1 MQDYSKTNWL
11 SLKIILF
18 FLLVVFIAYLPV
30 SSFLFSLKNDA
41 FNGYFPPKF
50 FMSEALHQGQL
61 PIWNPY
67 INYGYPLYGD
77 MSAGYWSPF
86 TWLISSTVGYN
97 VYTYTLET
105 LLYIFLSGIGMF
117 ILGKTISLKK
127 NIALIAAV
135 SYMCC
140 GFQVGH
146 LQHLNWLSAAAFLPF
161 CIWAYLK
168 MFNSFSLKNVF
179 VAVLLFYLLLSSAHP
194 GLIIGAFYFFIFLS
208 VALLLKK
215 EYRSKLT
222 SKNFYLSYGLF
233 LVTLILLS
241 AAMLAGYA
249 DILPHFVRAEKL
261 SANNI
266 ATHSTS
272 LQSWISSLIPMGIVK
287 NDSFYNTDLS
297 LRDSYSGLGLL
308 IFFILLLFN
317 KKTQEQKFLLIA
329 GSFFFLVSSVAVF
342 KNIIYDWAPMFGYV
356 RLNGE
361 FRIFALLCFILAA
374 ALQLNKYNADKA
386 VFKKSLQLIFIAVFS
401 VLFLI
406 ICFSLYKT
414 IILKEGFLFKF
425 SEIFN
430 QPGLAAKLKY
440 FIDNLSFY
448 DSLWLHGII
457 QLLFL
462 CLIRKALL
470 HKEPG
475 YLRNLVLAD
484 MIVASLLVIPFTG
497 AGKASAAQVQA
508 MLNES
513 PKGLP
518 IPDLNYKVAA
528 NPLPITDADVL
539 GSRSMY
545 NKQIGTK
552 AEVPYPIQLYNMK
565 AFFNEENNAAR
576 TYYQEQSWLYLK
588 NKSLGDSIFVQAYS
602 PTKIVVKVES
612 NTKNEIIFQQNY
624 YPYWYYRTNNGVQK
638 PVEKEDINFIKIPVE
653 KGSSLITLSFEPR
666 FIKIFMGISL
676 ATLLVLLMLIPF
688 LHYKKPKSLSPSSQ

>member
-67 INYGYPLYGD
+67 INYGYPLHGD
-77 MSAGYWSPF
+77 MSAGYWSPL
-86 TWLISSTVGYN
+86 TWFISATVGYN

-105 LLYIFLSGIGMF
+105 LFYIFLSGIGMF
-117 ILGKTISLKK
+117 ILGKTIRLQKT
-127 NIALIAAV
+127 IALVAAV
-135 SYMCC
+135 TYMCC
-140 GFQVGH
+140 GYQVGH

-179 VAVLLFYLLLSSAHP
+179 VAVLLFYIFLSSAHP
-194 GLIIGAFYFFIFLS
+194 GLIIGAFYFFIFL
-208 VALLLKK
+208 AAGLLFKK
-215 EYRSKLT
+215 ENRLKLKT
-222 SKNFYLSYGLF
+222 KNFYLSHSLF
-233 LVTLILLS
+233 LVILVLLS

-261 SANNI
+261 SVNNI

-272 LQSWISSLIPMGIVK
+272 LQSWISSLVPMGIVK
-287 NDSFYNTDLS
+287 NDNFYTTDLS
-297 LRDSYSGLGLL
+297 LRDSYFGLSLL
-308 IFFILLLFN
+308 IIFIVMLFN
-317 KKTQEQKFLLIA
+317 KKTQEQKFLLIT
-329 GSFFFLVSSVAVF
+329 GSFFFLVSSVEIF
-342 KNIIYDWAPMFGYV
+342 KNFIYDWVPMFGYV

-374 ALQLNKYNADKA
+374 AIQLNKYYADR
-386 VFKKSLQLIFIAVFS
+386 VSFKKSLHWIFITVFTAL
-401 VLFLI
+401 VFI
-406 ICFSLYKT
+406 INFSLYKT

-425 SEIFN
+425 PEIIN

-440 FIDNLSFY
+440 FIDNISFY

-462 CLIRKALL
+462 FLIRKALL
-470 HKEPG
+470 YKEPS
-475 YLRNLVLAD
+475 YLRNQVLAD

-497 AGKASAAQVQA
+497 VGKASAAQVQA

-518 IPDLNYKVAA
+518 IPDLNYKVAT
-528 NPLPITDADVL
+528 NPLPITDTDVL

-552 AEVPYPIQLYNMK
+552 AEVQYPIQLYNMK
-565 AFFNEENNAAR
+565 AFFKEENNAAR
-576 TYYQEQSWLYLK
+576 AYYQEKSWLYLK
-588 NKSLGDSIFVQAYS
+588 NKSFGDSIFVQAYS
-602 PTKIVVKVES
+602 PVKIVVKVES
-612 NTKNEIIFQQNY
+612 NTTNEIILQQNY
-624 YPYWYYRTNNGVQK
+624 YPYWNYRIDNGENK
-638 PVEKEDINFIKIPVE
+638 PVDKEGINFIKIPVE
-653 KGSSLITLSFEPR
+653 KGSSEVIVSFEPT
-666 FIKIFMGISL
+666 FIKPLMLISFV
-676 ATLLVLLMLIPF
+676 TLLILLILIPF
-688 LHYKKPKSLSPSSQ
+688 LHFKKPKSLSPS

>member
-50 FMSEALHQGQL
+50 FMSESLQQGQL

-67 INYGYPLYGD
+67 INYGYPMFGD
-77 MSAGYWSPF
+77 MSAGYWSPI
-86 TWLISSTVGYN
+86 TWLISATVGYN

-105 LLYIFLSGIGMF
+105 LLYILLSGIGIF
-117 ILGKTISLKK
+117 ILGRTIELKK

-168 MFNSFSLKNVF
+168 MFNNFSLKNVF

-194 GLIIGAFYFFIFLS
+194 GLIIGGFYFFIFLS
-208 VALLLKK
+208 IGLLLKK
-215 EYRSKLT
+215 ENRIKLKT
-222 SKNFYLSYGLF
+222 KDLHLSHGIF

-272 LQSWISSLIPMGIVK
+272 LQSWISSLLPMGIAK

-297 LRDSYSGLGLL
+297 LRDSYFGLGFL
-308 IFFILLLFN
+308 IFFTVMLFN
-317 KKTQEQKFLLIA
+317 KKTQGQKFLLIT
-329 GSFFFLVSSVAVF
+329 GSFFFLVSSVEIF
-342 KNIIYDWAPMFGYV
+342 KNFIYDWVPLFGYV

-374 ALQLNKYNADKA
+374 ALQLNKYYDDKIG
-386 VFKKSLQLIFIAVFS
+386 FKKSLQRIFIA
-401 VLFLI
+401 LFTTLLI
-406 ICFSLYKT
+406 IVCFSLYKT
-414 IILKEGFLFKF
+414 FILKNGFLFRF
-425 SEIFN
+425 TEIIN
-430 QPGLAAKLKY
+430 QPGLAATLKY
-440 FIDNLSFY
+440 FIDSISFY
-448 DSLWLHGII
+448 DSFWLHGII
-457 QLLFL
+457 QILFL
-462 CLIRKALL
+462 FFIRKALL
-470 HKEPG
+470 FKDVR
-475 YLRNLVLAD
+475 YLRNIVLAD

-497 AGKASAAQVQA
+497 VGKASPAQVQSR
-508 MLNES
+508 LNES
-513 PKGLP
+513 PKGFP
-518 IPDLNYKVAA
+518 VPDLNYKVAA
-528 NPLPITDADVL
+528 NPLTISDADVL
-539 GSRSMY
+539 GSWSMY

-552 AEVPYPIQLYNMK
+552 AEVQYPIQLYNMK
-565 AFFNEENNAAR
+565 AFFKEENNAAR
-576 TYYQEQSWLYLK
+576 AFYQEKGWLFLK
-588 NKSLGDSIFVQAYS
+588 NKSAAENIIVNEYS
-602 PTKIVVKVES
+602 PTKIIVKAE
-612 NTKNEIIFQQNY
+612 TDTTNELILQQNY
-624 YPYWYYRTNNGVQK
+624 YPYWNYRIGNGKQK
-638 PVEKEDINFIKIPVE
+638 PVEKEGINFIKIPIE
-653 KGSSLITLSFEPR
+653 KGSSLITISFEPG
-666 FIKIFMGISL
+666 FIKTFMGISL
-676 ATLLVLLMLIPF
+676 ATFIALLILISYLSF
-688 LHYKKPKSLSPSSQ
+688 KKTK